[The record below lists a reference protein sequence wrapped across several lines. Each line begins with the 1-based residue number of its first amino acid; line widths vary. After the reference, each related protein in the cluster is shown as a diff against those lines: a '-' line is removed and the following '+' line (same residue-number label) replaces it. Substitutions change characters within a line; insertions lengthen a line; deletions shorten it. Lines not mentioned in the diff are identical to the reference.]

1 MTILWDGRFPFSGYS
16 SIYNG
21 FSNVNSQTWV
31 LNSKNPRI
39 FSGDWEN
46 FMEMENTLKKSGFF
60 GFIWAFFLHSGWP
73 WKNIVNVHDLSD
85 HAVCLL
91 DDGAFGSVLADR
103 FYKFSKRSSGMNPAA
118 CNFKIVAFFCKL
130 VIDLVSVCDHSS
142 GESLQEFLGMF
153 LNDGKATSQR
163 EG

>member
-1 MTILWDGRFPFSGYS
+1 M
-16 SIYNG
+16 
-21 FSNVNSQTWV
+21 
-31 LNSKNPRI
+31 
-39 FSGDWEN
+39 
-46 FMEMENTLKKSGFF
+46 
-60 GFIWAFFLHSGWP
+60 
-73 WKNIVNVHDLSD
+73 HDLSD

-91 DDGAFGSVLADR
+91 GDGAFGSVLADR

-153 LNDGKATSQR
+153 RMTGRLPVNEKDRMCAAQR
-163 EG
+163 PVPVDPHIGLLTVFDLCMVDLHDFYR